1 MFGGSK
7 ATTSSVRGLSS
18 KRISSSLAKHIIG
31 RGPSLHGNYPVS
43 SLLCPLRLLVRH
55 VSGYGFPPPLP
66 GHRTRSVPEPNQF
79 SQVPDVSF
87 GARCP
92 LRPRKV
98 QPLKFVESRLITGF
112 TFFER
117 LATFTLVT
125 RLIRV
130 HAVRITADTFASQ
143 GSARRI
149 APSHAQV
156 ATWRTNNYHDQFLS
170 TDEKRQ
176 ASPDAPKITKITKK
190 MRADASQGEP
200 GSVSSGVL

>member
-1 MFGGSK
+1 MQNTLLAGGLRSTEITPFHRYY
-7 ATTSSVRGLSS
+7 A
-18 KRISSSLAKHIIG
+18 
-31 RGPSLHGNYPVS
+31 
-43 SLLCPLRLLVRH
+43 PLRLLVRH

-112 TFFER
+112 TFSER
-117 LATFTLVT
+117 LATFTFVT

-170 TDEKRQ
+170 TDKKRQ
-176 ASPDAPKITKITKK
+176 ALPDAPKTQRKQEKTRKRRSLHQAI
-190 MRADASQGEP
+190 SGERFFFQILCSA
-200 GSVSSGVL
+200 GKGRSS